1 MKKMLLAALFGGVV
15 WSSAPATA
23 HEGES
28 HGTPALNDAQIATIA
43 LTAHQIDADR
53 GRIAAKSSE
62 NELVKAF
69 AKQMAKDHD
78 RGAKEVLKLAK
89 KLGVT
94 PEESEVTRSLKE
106 GAEKTGA
113 ELAKLEGAAF
123 DKAYIEA
130 EVAFHQAVID
140 AVKTVLIPSVK
151 NEKVKK
157 ALVDAGPLLEGHLV
171 HAKHVQKA
179 LADGT

>member
-1 MKKMLLAALFGGVV
+1 MTKTLLALSAALAVAGSSVPAAAHETA
-15 WSSAPATA
+15 SAPT
-23 HEGES
+23 
-28 HGTPALNDAQIATIA
+28 LNDAQIATIA

-53 GRIAAKSSE
+53 GRVAAKSSR

-69 AKQMAKDHD
+69 AEQMAKDHD

-94 PEESEVTRSLKE
+94 PEESDVTRSLKD

-123 DKAYIEA
+123 DKAYIDA

-140 AVKTVLIPSVK
+140 AVKTVLIPTVK

-157 ALVDAGPLLEGHLV
+157 ALIDAGPLLEGHLV
-171 HAKHVQKA
+171 HARHVQKT
-179 LADGT
+179 LAGGT

>member
-1 MKKMLLAALFGGVV
+1 MRKMLLAALFAALA
-15 WSSAPATA
+15 WSPAPATA
-23 HEGES
+23 HETAS
-28 HGTPALNDAQIATIA
+28 TATPNLNDAQIATIA

-53 GRIAAKSSE
+53 GRSVAKSSK

-94 PEESEVTRSLKE
+94 PEESDVTRSLKE

-113 ELAKLEGAAF
+113 DLAKLEGAAF
-123 DKAYIEA
+123 DKAYIDA

-140 AVKTVLIPSVK
+140 AVKTVLIPAVK

-171 HAKHVQKA
+171 HAKHVQKT
-179 LADGT
+179 LGNGN